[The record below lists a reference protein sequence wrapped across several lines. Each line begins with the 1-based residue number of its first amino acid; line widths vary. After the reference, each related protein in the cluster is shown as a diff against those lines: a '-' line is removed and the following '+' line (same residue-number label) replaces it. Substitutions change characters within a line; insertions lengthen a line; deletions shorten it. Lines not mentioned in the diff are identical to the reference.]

1 MSRMLKASSRSRPE
15 APPALQSGIPSAV
28 HSEVLSVIWNR
39 GPLSRRDL
47 TRITGLAPS
56 SITRLTRTLE
66 EAGLIREV
74 SKGPSSGGRQP
85 TLVAPHPDAGAGVLI
100 LTALAQRPY
109 RFGELKREIGDI
121 SQRMLTQTLRD
132 LQADGLIE
140 REVFPTTPPSVE
152 YRLSPMGRSFM
163 TPLRALVDWAV
174 TNHESIKT
182 ARKDFAEAA

>member
-1 MSRMLKASSRSRPE
+1 MSAD
-15 APPALQSGIPSAV
+15 IPSVA
-28 HSEVLSVIWNR
+28 
-39 GPLSRRDL
+39 
-47 TRITGLAPS
+47 
-56 SITRLTRTLE
+56 RL
-66 EAGLIREV
+66 RE
-74 SKGPSSGGRQP
+74 
-85 TLVAPHPDAGAGVLI
+85 TYPDAASCPVRNVLDQLASKWSVLI